1 MDTEVT
7 RRLFTVDDYYRM
19 VDAGILG
26 KKDRVE
32 LIRGEILEMSPI
44 GPPHDGSVLR
54 ANNNLFA
61 IVGKRAIVG
70 IQGSIRLSEYDE
82 PQPDIYL
89 LRPRDDFY
97 TRRHAG
103 SADIFLIIEIADSSL
118 EYDRTIKAE
127 LYAEKGVPEYWVAD
141 IPSDCVWAYS
151 ERRGK
156 KYRRIDQLHRGDFRV
171 PKLLPDC
178 RIPVDIFLP

>member
-1 MDTEVT
+1 
-7 RRLFTVDDYYRM
+7 M

-26 KKDRVE
+26 EKDRVE

-54 ANNNLFA
+54 AINNFFA
-61 IVGKRAIVG
+61 ILGKRAIVG
-70 IQGSIRLSEYDE
+70 SQGSVRLSEYDE

-97 TRRHAG
+97 TRRKAG
-103 SADIFLIIEIADSSL
+103 PSDVFLIIEVADSSL
-118 EYDRTIKAE
+118 KYDRTIKAE

-141 IPSDCVWAYS
+141 IPGDCVWVYS
-151 ERRGK
+151 ERRGRAYPK
-156 KYRRIDQLHRGDFRV
+156 IDQLHRGDFRV

-178 RIPVDIFLP
+178 RIPIDIVLP